1 MIIPIDDK
9 IRIRGT
15 ADCWQIEQIRSRNG
29 QCAWRAFKYYKTI
42 GEAVEEA
49 GRREIRLHPA
59 DTLAEAIEAVG
70 EIAARYSQIIDDA
83 LVLVGKRAQN
93 LKIAS

>member
-15 ADCWQIEQIRSRNG
+15 ADCWQIEQSRNRNG
-29 QCAWRAFKYYKTI
+29 QEEWRPFKYFKSL
-42 GEAVEEA
+42 GDAVREA
-49 GRREIRLHPA
+49 GRREIRLYPA
-59 DTLAEAIEAVG
+59 ETLAQSIQAVDAV
-70 EIAARYSQIIDDA
+70 AARYSQIIDDA
-83 LVLVGKRAQN
+83 LAVVGKRAQN